1 LTSLTALEKEQSYK
15 YSRTAAAL
23 SALIWI
29 VLFPLWL
36 VVAILYEAHA
46 ILSSRK
52 LGVSR
57 TALGPMTMRWLQH
70 QLGLRRDEACAKLIK
85 VLPNHS
91 YAGLYALAL
100 PVLLG
105 RRLTGFVPKMLRYPY
120 QGIPHVRH
128 QTAVRSTF
136 GDAAVAKYL
145 PGVEQLVELGAG
157 FNTRTVQ
164 LRHDQRIRCFEVDL
178 PGTQQLKLKLLHECG
193 VDTSGVTFVSANF
206 LAENWLD
213 NLVRA
218 GFDATRPTLF
228 LWEGVT
234 YYLSRQAMEKT
245 FLTIAL
251 SPPGSVVV
259 FDYAT
264 DAVIDMYRK
273 PLGRLH
279 KAMLKA
285 VRESQTFWIPSEPPV
300 KETLATIMSSYGLS
314 LREHLSWGHE
324 TKRKPLPG
332 GLAAAVVK

>member
-1 LTSLTALEKEQSYK
+1 MPRL
-15 YSRTAAAL
+15 L

-29 VLFPLWL
+29 AFLPLWL
-36 VVAILYEAHA
+36 VACILYEAHV

-52 LGVSR
+52 LGVSA
-57 TALGPMTMRWLQH
+57 TALGPMTTRWLQH

-85 VLPNHS
+85 VLPNHC
-91 YAGLYALAL
+91 YAGFYAVTF
-100 PVLLG
+100 PVLMG
-105 RRLTGFVPKMLRYPY
+105 HRLAGFVPKMLRYPY
-120 QGIPHVRH
+120 EGIPAFRH

-136 GDAAVAKYL
+136 GDAAVEKYL
-145 PGVEQLVELGAG
+145 PGVEQFVELGAG
-157 FNTRTVQ
+157 YDTRTVQ
-164 LRHDQRIRCFEVDL
+164 LQHDERIRCFEVDL
-178 PGTQQLKLKLLHECG
+178 PGTQQLKLKLLHQCG

-206 LAENWLD
+206 LTDDWLD

-218 GFDATRPTLF
+218 GFDPTRPAFF

-234 YYLSRQAMEKT
+234 YYLSREAMEKT
-245 FLTIAL
+245 FRTIAM

-264 DAVIDMYRK
+264 DAVIKLYRK

-279 KAMLKA
+279 KAVLKA

-300 KETLATIMSSYGLS
+300 EETLATLMASYGLS